1 MVLLT
6 LQPTPKSTP
15 NPGPEENGFTL
26 FHIELHG
33 DITIIKVANSD
44 DVGLYVD
51 ADDEVKATKKRQK
64 WSKCAFKI
72 SGFLPQD
79 PSTSEMEA
87 GEGAESE
94 IEATASDV
102 TEWVQQEEV
111 MYVKDLPENGAQ
123 RRRRMNCCV
132 LM

>member
-6 LQPTPKSTP
+6 LQPTPKSMY

-33 DITIIKVANSD
+33 DITVIKVAGD

-51 ADDEVKATKKRQK
+51 AHDGWKVKATNDRQK

-79 PSTSEMEA
+79 PSTSGGAA
-87 GEGAESE
+87 GKG
-94 IEATASDV
+94 
-102 TEWVQQEEV
+102 
-111 MYVKDLPENGAQ
+111 
-123 RRRRMNCCV
+123 CV
-132 LM
+132 RV